1 MFPRLVAVASLVLSA
16 FLFQPVTAQDADDWR
31 ATSSRVDE
39 LLAAKW
45 KVAVVEPGKPATDA
59 QFLRRAYLDLTGVIP
74 SPGEVRAFLADD
86 KPNKRARL
94 IEKLLDKPNHA
105 THLANAWRDVMLPR
119 TNNNN
124 QLQFGRTAVF
134 DRWLR
139 GHFVDNT
146 PYDKIVRELL
156 TTGGQVNQTGPVLYY
171 TTLELKPEKLAAS
184 TSEIFLGVQ
193 IQCAQC
199 HDHPFDKWKQKD
211 FWGYAAFFARLQQP
225 AAQQRAAFRVVEGTA
240 GEVKLPDS
248 DEVVPPKFL
257 DAKEIAAD
265 SGIARRVQ
273 LADWIT
279 SPENPYF
286 ARATVNRAWSMLFG
300 YGLVDPVDD
309 FGDHNPPSHP
319 KLLDELAADFAEHDF
334 NLRRLF
340 RVLANTRAYS
350 LTSEVIA
357 GESVDPRLFSRMS
370 IKSLSPEQVYD
381 CLSEAVRLR
390 EAVGNTGATSAFGRQ
405 LDQRKQA
412 FLAKFEAPAQRRT
425 EFQSGIPQALTM
437 MNGQFLVTATD
448 VSRSDILAALIDAS
462 FFTNEERVEVLFLS
476 ALARFPEK
484 AEREK
489 FVAYVKTG
497 GPTKD
502 SKQALSDVLWAL
514 LNSSEFMLNH

>member
-1 MFPRLVAVASLVLSA
+1 MFARFVMSTSLVLSA
-16 FLFQPVTAQDADDWR
+16 FLFQPAAAQDTDDWR
-31 ATSSRVDE
+31 ATSNRVDE
-39 LLAAKW
+39 LLAAEW
-45 KVAVVEPGKPATDA
+45 KVAAVEPGQPSSDS

-74 SPGEVRAFLADD
+74 SAGEVRVFLADD
-86 KPNKRARL
+86 KPSKRVRL
-94 IEKLLDKPNHA
+94 IEHLLAKPNHA
-105 THLANAWRDVMLPR
+105 THLANAWRDMMLPR
-119 TNNNN
+119 SNNA
-124 QLQFGRTAVF
+124 QLRFGQTAVF

-156 TTGGQVNQTGPVLYY
+156 TAGGQANQNGPVLYY
-171 TTLELKPEKLAAS
+171 TSLELKPEKLAAS

-199 HDHPFDKWKQKD
+199 HDHPFDKWKQND
-211 FWGYAAFFARLQQP
+211 FWGYAAFFARLQRP
-225 AAQQRAAFRVVEGTA
+225 AAGQRGLFQVVEGTA

-257 DAKEIAAD
+257 DGKELSAD

-279 SPENPYF
+279 SPDNPYF
-286 ARATVNRAWSMLFG
+286 ARATVNRAWSILFG

-309 FGDHNPPSHP
+309 FGEHNPPSHP
-319 KLLDELAADFAEHDF
+319 QLLDELAADFVAHDF
-334 NLRRLF
+334 NIRRLF
-340 RVLANTRAYS
+340 RVLANTRAYH

-370 IKSLSPEQVYD
+370 VKSLSPEQVYD

-412 FLAKFEAPAQRRT
+412 FLAKFEAPALRRT

-437 MNGQFLVTATD
+437 MNGQFLVDATD
-448 VSRSDILAALIDAS
+448 VNRSDILAALIDAS

-476 ALARFPEK
+476 TMARFPTK
-484 AEREK
+484 AERK
-489 FVAYVKTG
+489 RFVAYVETG

-502 SKQALSDVLWAL
+502 SKKALSDVLWAL